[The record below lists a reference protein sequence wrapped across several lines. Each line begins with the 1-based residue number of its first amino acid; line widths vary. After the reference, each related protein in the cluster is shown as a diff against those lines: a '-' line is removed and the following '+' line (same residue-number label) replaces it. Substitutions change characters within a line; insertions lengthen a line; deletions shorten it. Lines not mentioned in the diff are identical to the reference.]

1 MGWLNSQ
8 QDSPKKRWTPR
19 EILIPCSLAIFSA
32 PWNPQSSGE
41 TSPPKK
47 KTTKLSWDF
56 QSTFE
61 FHIPSPKTLS
71 FFQSWFQ
78 KSLFKNTI
86 LAWSKNFH
94 VEFASFHIPPFSS
107 QMMEEN
113 MLPSHPGLRWSL
125 VDLGLHLRY
134 LHASMMNIAAK
145 SLNHKGIYPKNM
157 PHNNEYEKTWP
168 KSEVP
173 TYGML

>member
-8 QDSPKKRWTPR
+8 QDSPKKQWTPR

-47 KTTKLSWDF
+47 NNEAKLRFSINLRIPHPLPQDPKF
-56 QSTFE
+56 FE
-61 FHIPSPKTLS
+61 K
-71 FFQSWFQ
+71 SWFQ

-107 QMMEEN
+107 QMTEEN

-157 PHNNEYEKTWP
+157 PHNTWIR
-168 KSEVP
+168 KNV
-173 TYGML
+173 T